1 MLKDFTWNSPVAMF
15 SGAVVYLIILVFTC
29 IAIKETDRE
38 NLRLACGTLLLDIAI
53 TDVVIATAGV
63 LLYLSLCYGAES
75 FIGRYQKLK
84 ENGTNTMCGYQ
95 TERCEYLASAI
106 ALLVVGCTSL
116 GIYIDALTK
125 TGCEDALYHTKS
137 ATKTQ
142 EVASAL
148 GIMVAIYGWA
158 YAAIGVGLA
167 FSGICLSPPYSFNN
181 RT

>member
-1 MLKDFTWNSPVAMF
+1 MLKDFRWDSPVAMF
-15 SGAVVYLIILVFTC
+15 LGAVVYLIILVPTC
-29 IAIKETDRE
+29 IAINETDRE

-75 FIGRYQKLK
+75 YIGGYQKLK

-95 TERCEYLASAI
+95 TERCEYLVSAI

-137 ATKTQ
+137 ATKTH
-142 EVASAL
+142 EEASSL
-148 GIMVAIYGWA
+148 GIMVLIYGWA
-158 YAAIGVGLA
+158 YATIGLGLA
-167 FSGICLSPPYSFNN
+167 YSGICLRPPYTPND